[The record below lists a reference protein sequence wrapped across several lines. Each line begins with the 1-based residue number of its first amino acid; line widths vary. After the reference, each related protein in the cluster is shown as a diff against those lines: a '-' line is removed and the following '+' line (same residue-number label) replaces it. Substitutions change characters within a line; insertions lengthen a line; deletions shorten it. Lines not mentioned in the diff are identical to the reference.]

1 MRNGDLG
8 RWVVYIPE
16 TSPPPEIFLTLF
28 PFLPF
33 ILVFPVARLL
43 PEPHKYMIFNG

>member
-1 MRNGDLG
+1 MPVSLIPVSGDL
-8 RWVVYIPE
+8 
-16 TSPPPEIFLTLF
+16 TPPEIFLTLF